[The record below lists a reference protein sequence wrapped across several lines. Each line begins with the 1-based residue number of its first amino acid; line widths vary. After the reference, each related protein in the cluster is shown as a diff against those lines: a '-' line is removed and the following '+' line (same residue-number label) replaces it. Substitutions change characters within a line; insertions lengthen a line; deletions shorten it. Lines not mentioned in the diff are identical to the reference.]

1 MKAHPGADALLQQG
15 IIVTEHQMT
24 GVAAGAVQMLGTAES
39 MMTGGAGAAQMG
51 VGQIEMTTGAADAVS
66 RMEEGNCPLRRLSWE
81 TKIGKS

>member
-24 GVAAGAVQMLGTAES
+24 GIAAGAVQMSETAEG
-39 MMTGGAGAAQMG
+39 MMTAGAGAAQTG

-66 RMEEGNCPLRRLSWE
+66 RMGEGNCRLRPLSQE
-81 TKIGKS
+81 TKIGQS